1 MATSA
6 PATTDTTPP
15 KSEIRI
21 VSHSNLFYWWPVWA
35 VGFLMAIL
43 TWFDG
48 HLLTTVPHGS
58 ERGVQASGELTFAK
72 PLTRDNTEKRPL
84 QGQDVVFAPKGTEI
98 NAPRL
103 HMARS
108 KSPGVLFC
116 IVLLLVVAITNI
128 PMRGLW
134 SVMVIITIVL
144 LAVIF
149 ALMGVWDRILQG
161 FYFLDIRINM
171 GGYLLISTVLFIM
184 WLFAFLFFDQQ
195 IYMVFTPGQFRVCQE
210 IGGGEKIHDTT
221 NMTVQKQRSDLFR
234 HWILGLG
241 SGDLIVTTSDRQHFD
256 LPNVLFLGRRI
267 REIEGMLRQRQIVA
281 AVPKA

>member
-48 HLLTTVPHGS
+48 HLMTTVPKHTLRGFDAQGTAKLDESGKLQSLDNREVLIAPAS
-58 ERGVQASGELTFAK
+58 EHLNE
-72 PLTRDNTEKRPL
+72 
-84 QGQDVVFAPKGTEI
+84 
-98 NAPRL
+98 PRL
-103 HMARS
+103 HMARG

-161 FYFLDIRINM
+161 IYFLDIRINM
-171 GGYLLISTVLFIM
+171 GGYLLISTVLFII

-281 AVPKA
+281 AAAPKA